1 MIAFG
6 VLVATIMNN
15 KKMT

>member
-6 VLVATIMNN
+6 TLVATIMNH
-15 KKMT
+15 K